1 LARVA
6 IVIACVGLAWLALGA
21 RGPLLAQAQTDNDH
35 LIVPRQRIGAVA
47 LDETAAEL
55 IGKLG
60 EPDSVWP
67 GSVKFYNWD
76 GLSATV
82 TKDGSYATQICATSP
97 LYAAAQG
104 VHPGSTDRSVTD
116 LLGPPR
122 YARVFTAWWALSY
135 TDLYWPGL
143 TVSIHLKGFE
153 ANNQVWKICVNHSA
167 AIPD

>member
-1 LARVA
+1 LARTA
-6 IVIACVGLAWLALGA
+6 IAIASAGFAWLALGA
-21 RGPLLAQAQTDNDH
+21 VGPLLAQAQTDNDH
-35 LIVPRQRIGAVA
+35 LIVPRERIGVVA
-47 LDETAAEL
+47 LDATVAEL

-60 EPDSVWP
+60 KPDSIWP

-82 TKDGSYATQICATSP
+82 TKDGAYATQICTTSP
-97 LYAAAQG
+97 LYATAQG
-104 VHPGSTDRSVTD
+104 VHPGSSDRSVTD

-122 YARVFTAWWALSY
+122 FARVFSAWWTQSY

-143 TVSIHLKGFE
+143 TVSIHLKGFA

-167 AIPD
+167 AIPE